1 MGTTTQLAE
10 SDVATCPKFH
20 MQGPPTLLSPTP
32 RHPPEGL
39 SGVLHVSRGGFW
51 WDHQAPHRSGSL
63 RPSPR
68 AWM

>member
-32 RHPPEGL
+32 RHPSEGL
-39 SGVLHVSRGGFW
+39 SGVLHVSRGGF
-51 WDHQAPHRSGSL
+51 
-63 RPSPR
+63 
-68 AWM
+68 